1 MEKSQIS
8 QIDESQKIA
17 FLNSLGINEII
28 QQRIK
33 LALHDFE
40 ELEKNVDNIPD
51 LIKENF
57 NLLSEALKVLPV
69 AIDNKIADKIE
80 QLLKILELGEK
91 TLTQELEESKN
102 LVLANFVAD
111 SSKMLTATITNHE
124 KKLDELL
131 SKQFE
136 LIKFEPIKNV
146 TNKSKGKIFAWI
158 WIIISFLSGAALSCS
173 LTYVLMSNKLND
185 YASISVKSYNAATK
199 AIELLP
205 KEQQAKAKLEFEN
218 SLN

>member
-1 MEKSQIS
+1 MEKS

-17 FLNSLGINEII
+17 FLNSLGINEIL

-33 LALHDFE
+33 LALQDFE

-111 SSKMLTATITNHE
+111 SSKMLTATIANHE

-136 LIKFEPIKNV
+136 PIKNV
-146 TNKSKGKIFAWI
+146 TNKKSKGKIAAWL
-158 WIIISFLSGAALSCS
+158 IISFLLGAALSGS
-173 LTYVLMSNKLND
+173 LTYTLMSNKLND
-185 YASISVKSYNAATK
+185 YANISVKSYNAAIKT
-199 AIELLP
+199 IELLP
-205 KEQQAKAKLEFEN
+205 KEQQAKVKLEFEK

>member
-1 MEKSQIS
+1 MEKP